1 MQKYKNRKTTIKGIT
16 FDSQLESHVYLKL
29 VDLQRDY
36 NFDFSLQPKY
46 ELQKGYDLN
55 GKKIRSINYKGDFEI
70 CLNGR
75 KYVLDSK
82 GFETKEFLLKKKLF
96 GFKFGKEIICIKSA
110 RDLEKWFMEVIE

>member
-1 MQKYKNRKTTIKGIT
+1 MQKYKNRKTPTIKGIT

-82 GFETKEFLLKKKLF
+82 GFETKGVF
-96 GFKFGKEIICIKSA
+96 A
-110 RDLEKWFMEVIE
+110 